1 METFWGEL
9 RRRKVIRVAIAY
21 AVGAWVLLQIDKL
34 IVDLKNEIR
43 P

>member
-21 AVGAWVLLQIDKL
+21 AVGAWVLLQIDYTDAPIL
-34 IVDLKNEIR
+34 EL
-43 P
+43 PT